1 MPNVWRRAT
10 VLLITGLLFPALA
23 APATILRT
31 EATHDDDRYK
41 LTFEVVLNA
50 ERDKVWS
57 IMTDYNRLTRVSKVI
72 VESRILKKED
82 ENRHR
87 VGVTLHACVLIF
99 CKTMKKVVDIQAWPH
114 NDIIVIGDPAL
125 SDFSY
130 SVERWR
136 VVAEGAKT
144 RLYYS
149 AEMVPDFFIPPLIGP
164 WLMKSFLQKEIKA
177 TAIQVE
183 ALAGH
188 E

>member
-99 CKTMKKVVDIQAWPH
+99 CKTMKKVVDIQAWPQ

>member
-1 MPNVWRRAT
+1 MWRRAT

-99 CKTMKKVVDIQAWPH
+99 CKTMKKVVDI
-114 NDIIVIGDPAL
+114 
-125 SDFSY
+125 
-130 SVERWR
+130 
-136 VVAEGAKT
+136 
-144 RLYYS
+144 
-149 AEMVPDFFIPPLIGP
+149 
-164 WLMKSFLQKEIKA
+164 
-177 TAIQVE
+177 
-183 ALAGH
+183 
-188 E
+188 

>member
-1 MPNVWRRAT
+1 MSNAGHLSA
-10 VLLITGLLFPALA
+10 VLLATGMLFPALA

-31 EATHDDDRYK
+31 EATHDDERYK

-50 ERDKVWS
+50 GRDKVWN
-57 IMTDYNRLTRVSKVI
+57 IMTDYNRLPRVSKVI
-72 VESRILKKED
+72 VESRILKQED

-99 CKTMKKVVDIQAWPH
+99 CKTMKKVVDIQAWPQ

-164 WLMKSFLQKEIKA
+164 WLMKSFLQREIKA

-183 ALAGH
+183 TLAGH

>member
-57 IMTDYNRLTRVSKVI
+57 IMTDYNRLPRVSKVI

-82 ENRHR
+82 ENRYR

-99 CKTMKKVVDIQAWPH
+99 CKTMKKVVDIQAWPR

>member
-1 MPNVWRRAT
+1 MSNARRLSA
-10 VLLITGLLFPALA
+10 VLLATGLLFPALA

-50 ERDKVWS
+50 GRDKVWN
-57 IMTDYNRLTRVSKVI
+57 IMTDYNRLPRVSKVI

-99 CKTMKKVVDIQAWPH
+99 CKTMNKVVDILARPRD
-114 NDIIVIGDPAL
+114 DIVVTGVPAL
-125 SDFSY
+125 SDFRY
-130 SVERWR
+130 SVEHWQ
-136 VVAEGAKT
+136 VSAEGANT
-144 RLYYS
+144 RLHYS
-149 AEMVPDFFIPPLIGP
+149 AEMVPDFFVPPLIGP
-164 WLMKSFLQKEIKA
+164 LMVKYFLKREITA

-183 ALAGH
+183 ALASH

>member
-1 MPNVWRRAT
+1 MSNARRHSAI
-10 VLLITGLLFPALA
+10 LLATGLLLPALA

-50 ERDKVWS
+50 ERDKVWN
-57 IMTDYNRLTRVSKVI
+57 IMTDYDRLPRVSKVI

-99 CKTMKKVVDIQAWPH
+99 CKTMNKVVDILARPRD
-114 NDIIVIGDPAL
+114 DIVVTGVPAL
-125 SDFSY
+125 SDFRY
-130 SVERWR
+130 SVEHWQ
-136 VVAEGAKT
+136 VSAEGANT
-144 RLYYS
+144 RLHYT
-149 AEMVPDFFIPPLIGP
+149 AEMVPDFFVPPLIGP
-164 WLMKSFLQKEIKA
+164 WMVKYFLKREITA

-183 ALAGH
+183 ALASH

>member
-1 MPNVWRRAT
+1 MSNARRHSA
-10 VLLITGLLFPALA
+10 VLLATGLLFPVLA
-23 APATILRT
+23 APANILRT
-31 EATHDDDRYK
+31 EAGHDDGRY
-41 LTFEVVLNA
+41 TVSFEVVLDA
-50 ERDKVWS
+50 ARDKVWQ
-57 IMTDYNRLTRVSKVI
+57 IMTDYDRLTRVSKVI

-99 CKTMKKVVDIQAWPH
+99 CKTMKKVVDIQAWPR
-114 NDIIVIGDPAL
+114 NDIIVIGDPTL

-164 WLMKSFLQKEIKA
+164 WLMKSFLQKEIQA

>member
-1 MPNVWRRAT
+1 MPDVWRRAT
-10 VLLITGLLFPALA
+10 VLLATGLLFPVLA

-31 EATHDDDRYK
+31 EAVHDNGRY
-41 LTFEVVLNA
+41 TVSFEVVLDA
-50 ERDKVWS
+50 ARDKVWR
-57 IMTDYNRLTRVSKVI
+57 IMTDYDRLTRVSKVI
-72 VESRILKKED
+72 VESRILMKQD

-87 VGVTLHACVLIF
+87 VGVSLHACVLIF
-99 CKTMKKVVDIQAWPH
+99 CKSMKKVVDIQAWPQ

-130 SVERWR
+130 SIERWR
-136 VVAEGAKT
+136 VVAEGTKT

-164 WLMKSFLQKEIKA
+164 WLVKSFLQKEIKA